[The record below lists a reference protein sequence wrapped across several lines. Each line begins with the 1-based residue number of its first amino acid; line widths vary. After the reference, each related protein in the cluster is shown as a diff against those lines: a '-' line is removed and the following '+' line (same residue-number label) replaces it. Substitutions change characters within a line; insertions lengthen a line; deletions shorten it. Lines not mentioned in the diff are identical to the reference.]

1 MNVVARYQH
10 IKEYSCALV
19 LSQTITPSHLLNASK
34 LATYAVDCIQ
44 FRVRGRL
51 GTRVRRVASSS
62 ASLRIHAPTL
72 QDGESE
78 SERQDARSEM
88 HGKVYSLQA
97 STVEIIFSAALA
109 PQVGRCL

>member
-62 ASLRIHAPTL
+62 ASSRIHAPTL

-78 SERQDARSEM
+78 SERQDARLEM
-88 HGKVYSLQA
+88 HGKIYSLQA